1 MSRKTFYLFLAA
13 LSIFLCRVNLADAYQ
28 VTNYWTSAEGWGQE
42 TMNFTSNSDSVYIN
56 VDANH
61 IPEPISGLWMR
72 MQWYKPNGE
81 REYDLGTNLVA
92 HPVYTGSGLLTGFW
106 AEMVIKGMSREPGLW
121 RVEHYAYGYLDDV
134 LDWHRLFTAYFT
146 IYATSNTTV
155 TGTLTLP
162 AEANGKEYWVLIDN
176 DTDGD
181 NGYISYTIG
190 TCGPGTSVD
199 YSISNVP
206 AGTFYVYAGVRVT
219 SASDSPPEGDDYIG
233 YYNAGPPPT
242 EANAVV
248 PSSGTVDFDIPLM
261 VFDTDDDDVPNYEE
275 QGPNG
280 NDPAYDGNNDG
291 IPDCEQGDVASC
303 HTHDGE
309 YYVTL
314 ASPDP
319 ISDFD
324 VIDNPSPADS
334 PSGLTFQYGFFEF
347 TADGLG
353 PGDDAIITIYLPSGA
368 SPASYYKYGPTPGDP
383 SDHWYEFL
391 FDGQTGAEINGNV
404 ITLHLVDGQRGDD
417 DLTANGTISD
427 PGGPGSASTTTSSGG
442 GGRWRWRLLYRHS
455 SPRVR

>member
-1 MSRKTFYLFLAA
+1 MSRKTFYLLLAV

-28 VTNYWTSAEGWGQE
+28 VTNYWTSAEGWEEE
-42 TMNFTSNSDSVYIN
+42 TTNFTSNSDSVYIN
-56 VDANH
+56 VGTHTDFADEGVF
-61 IPEPISGLWMR
+61 IKWK
-72 MQWYKPNGE
+72 WYRPDDTLEDDVGTNILAH
-81 REYDLGTNLVA
+81 REYNNAGA
-92 HPVYTGSGLLTGFW
+92 FQGFW
-106 AEMVIKGMSREPGLW
+106 TEMVIKGMNREPGLW
-121 RVEHYAYGYLDDV
+121 RVEHWAKGYKDGV
-134 LDWHRLFTAYFT
+134 LGWYHMATAYFT
-146 IYATSNTTV
+146 IYTTSDTTV

-162 AEANGKEYWVLIDN
+162 AAADGEEYWVLIDN

-181 NGYISYTIG
+181 NGYISYTTG
-190 TCGPGTSVD
+190 PCGPGTSVD

-206 AGTFYVYAGVRVT
+206 AGTFYVYAGVRIT
-219 SASDSPPEGDDYIG
+219 SDSDSPPQGDDYFG
-233 YYNAGPPPT
+233 YYDAGPPPT

-261 VFDTDDDDVPNYEE
+261 VFDSDTDEVPNYEE
-275 QGPNG
+275 QGPDG
-280 NDPAYDGNNDG
+280 TDPAYDGNNDG
-291 IPDCEQGDVASC
+291 VPDCQQGDVASC
-303 HTHDGE
+303 HTHDGK

-334 PSGLTFQYGFFEF
+334 PSGHTFQYGFFEF

-353 PGDDAIITIYLPSGA
+353 PGGDAIITLYLPPGA
-368 SPASYYKYGPTPGDP
+368 TPTSYYKYGPTPGDP
-383 SDHWYEFL
+383 TDHWYEFL

-427 PGGPGSASTTTSSGG
+427 PGGPGTTTTSGG
-442 GGRWRWRLLYRHS
+442 GGGGGGGGCFIDTAAYG
-455 SPRVR
+455 VR